1 MKKLFRYLF
10 IVKPETGE
18 TIPIGYLILFGIL
31 IITGYYLT
39 KN

>member
-1 MKKLFRYLF
+1 MKKIFRYLF

-18 TIPIGYLILFGIL
+18 TLPVGYFILFGAL

>member
-1 MKKLFRYLF
+1 MKKILRYLF

-18 TIPIGYLILFGIL
+18 TLPVGYIILLGAL
-31 IITGYYLT
+31 IISGYYLT